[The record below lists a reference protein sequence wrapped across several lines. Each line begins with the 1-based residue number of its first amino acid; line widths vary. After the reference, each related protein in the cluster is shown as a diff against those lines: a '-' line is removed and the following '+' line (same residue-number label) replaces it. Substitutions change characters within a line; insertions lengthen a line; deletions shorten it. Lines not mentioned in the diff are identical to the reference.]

1 MGMSGSTCMMTA
13 TQSRALMKGWRRFLS
28 PISGLLLVLGLSGC
42 DVNRI
47 PTLDEQ
53 TKAAWAQVENQ
64 YQRRAD
70 LIPNLVKTVQGYAQ
84 QERHHRRHPAEQP
97 HILMALPELLSGDPA
112 QLQDLLLFLLGNY
125 NALHWGLILNCF

>member
-1 MGMSGSTCMMTA
+1 MMTA
-13 TQSRALMKGWRRFLS
+13 TQSRALMKGWRRFLR

-70 LIPNLVKTVQGYAQ
+70 LIPNLVGTV
-84 QERHHRRHPAEQP
+84 
-97 HILMALPELLSGDPA
+97 
-112 QLQDLLLFLLGNY
+112 
-125 NALHWGLILNCF
+125 